1 MELIQNDKELQA
13 DLAYLVGTGR
23 LRTSCSVY
31 GSAVEDGK
39 AEKIRSAINIEKWE
53 MLEEQED
60 EDDNI
65 LDFLHKSGSEKP
77 PASSRTCQKF
87 PDYPVCGYDVRGSI
101 RFLQRKPEASG

>member
-65 LDFLHKSGSEKP
+65 LEFPSQKQEVKT
-77 PASSRTCQKF
+77 ASF
-87 PDYPVCGYDVRGSI
+87 
-101 RFLQRKPEASG
+101 FAHLPEIP

>member
-39 AEKIRSAINIEKWE
+39 AEKIRLPLILRSGK

-65 LDFLHKSGSEKP
+65 LDFLHKK
-77 PASSRTCQKF
+77 
-87 PDYPVCGYDVRGSI
+87 
-101 RFLQRKPEASG
+101 RK